1 MSRYIGPKIRIIRR
15 LGELP
20 GLTKKTT
27 ARKYG
32 PGQHGP
38 SKLTKKITLSDYSL
52 RLQEKQKLRYNYGI
66 SETQLYKYFKEAQ
79 RLKGLTGTLIL
90 QLLEMRLENIVYRLG
105 FASTIASARQFVTH
119 SHVNVNGKNVN
130 IPSFQCKPND
140 LISIKTRLNS
150 RVLAKKNLE
159 NSVNSILP
167 THLEL
172 DKENL
177 TGKVKGLIKR
187 EEVNLIVNEL
197 LIVEFYSRK

>member
-38 SKLTKKITLSDYSL
+38 SKLTKKVTLSDYSL
-52 RLQEKQKLRYNYGI
+52 RLQEKQKLRYNYGV

-119 SHVNVNGKNVN
+119 SHVNVNGKSVN

-140 LISIKTRLNS
+140 LVSIKPRLNS
-150 RVLAKKNLE
+150 KLLARKNLE
-159 NSVNSILP
+159 ISINSILP

-187 EEVNLIVNEL
+187 EEVNLSVNEL

>member
-38 SKLTKKITLSDYSL
+38 TKLTKKVTLSDYSL
-52 RLQEKQKLRYNYGI
+52 RLQEKQKLRYNYGV

-119 SHVNVNGKNVN
+119 SHINVNGKSVN

-140 LISIKTRLNS
+140 VISIKPRLNS
-150 RVLAKKNLE
+150 KLLAKKKLE
-159 NSVNSILP
+159 ISINSILP

-187 EEVNLIVNEL
+187 EEVNLSVNEL

>member
-38 SKLTKKITLSDYSL
+38 SKLTKKVTLSDYSL
-52 RLQEKQKLRYNYGI
+52 RLQEKQKLRYNYGV

-119 SHVNVNGKNVN
+119 SHVNVNGKSVN

-140 LISIKTRLNS
+140 LISIKPRLNS
-150 RVLAKKNLE
+150 KLLAKKNLE
-159 NSVNSILP
+159 ISINSILP

-187 EEVNLIVNEL
+187 EEVNLSVNEL

>member
-119 SHVNVNGKNVN
+119 SHVNVNGKSVN

>member
-38 SKLTKKITLSDYSL
+38 SKLTKKVTLSDYSL
-52 RLQEKQKLRYNYGI
+52 RLQEKQKLRYNYGV

-130 IPSFQCKPND
+130 ISSFQCKPND

-187 EEVNLIVNEL
+187 EEVNLVVNEL

>member
-38 SKLTKKITLSDYSL
+38 SKLTKKVTLSDYSL
-52 RLQEKQKLRYNYGI
+52 RLQEKQKLRYNYGV

-119 SHVNVNGKNVN
+119 SHVNVNGKSVN

-140 LISIKTRLNS
+140 LISIKPRLNS
-150 RVLAKKNLE
+150 KLLAKKKLE
-159 NSVNSILP
+159 ISINSTLP

-187 EEVNLIVNEL
+187 EEVNLSVNEL

>member
-20 GLTKKTT
+20 GLTKKTS

-187 EEVNLIVNEL
+187 EEVNLVVNEL

>member
-38 SKLTKKITLSDYSL
+38 TKLTKKVTLSDYSL
-52 RLQEKQKLRYNYGI
+52 RLQEKQKLRYNYGV

-119 SHVNVNGKNVN
+119 SHVNVNGKSVN

-140 LISIKTRLNS
+140 VISIKPRLNS
-150 RVLAKKNLE
+150 KLFAKKNLE
-159 NSVNSILP
+159 ISINSILP

-187 EEVNLIVNEL
+187 EEVNLSVNEL

>member
-187 EEVNLIVNEL
+187 EEVNLTVNEL

>member
-20 GLTKKTT
+20 GLTKKTS

>member
-38 SKLTKKITLSDYSL
+38 SKLTKKVTLSDYSL
-52 RLQEKQKLRYNYGI
+52 RLQEKQKLRYNYGV

-119 SHVNVNGKNVN
+119 SHVNVNGKSVN

-140 LISIKTRLNS
+140 LISIKPRLNS
-150 RVLAKKNLE
+150 KLLARKNLE
-159 NSVNSILP
+159 ISINSILP

-187 EEVNLIVNEL
+187 EEVNLSINEL

>member
-38 SKLTKKITLSDYSL
+38 SKLNKKVTLSDYSL
-52 RLQEKQKLRYNYGI
+52 RLQEKQKLRYNYGV

-119 SHVNVNGKNVN
+119 SHVNVNGKSVN

-140 LISIKTRLNS
+140 LVSIKPRLNS
-150 RVLAKKNLE
+150 KLLAKKNLE
-159 NSVNSILP
+159 ISINSILP

-187 EEVNLIVNEL
+187 EEVNLSVNEL

>member
-38 SKLTKKITLSDYSL
+38 SKLTKKVTLSDYAL

-140 LISIKTRLNS
+140 LISIKPRLNS
-150 RVLAKKNLE
+150 KSLAKKNLE
-159 NSVNSILP
+159 NSVNSVLP

-177 TGKVKGLIKR
+177 SGKVKGLIKR
-187 EEVNLIVNEL
+187 EEVNLLINEL

>member
-20 GLTKKTT
+20 GLTKKTS

-119 SHVNVNGKNVN
+119 SHVNVNGKSVN

-150 RVLAKKNLE
+150 RVLAKKNLD

-177 TGKVKGLIKR
+177 SGKVKGLIKR
-187 EEVNLIVNEL
+187 EEVNLLINEL

>member
-20 GLTKKTT
+20 GLTKKIT

-38 SKLTKKITLSDYSL
+38 SKLTKKLTPSDYSL

-105 FASTIASARQFVTH
+105 FASTIAGARQFVTH
-119 SHVNVNGKNVN
+119 SHVNVNGKSVN

-140 LISIKTRLNS
+140 LISIKPRLNS
-150 RVLAKKNLE
+150 KLLAKTPLE
-159 NSVNSILP
+159 SSINFILP

-177 TGKVKGLIKR
+177 IGKVKGLIKR
-187 EEVNLIVNEL
+187 EEVNLFINEL